1 MISFL
6 PASLRKWNPE
16 VFEATTERSS
26 IKAEISSAKVTFF
39 MFWGK
44 RKQTNFWMA
53 ITRKFQGLGTWGHEV
68 ETRYCCVQIVLLVSL
83 RHEDMRSWGELETR
97 GEDGGR
103 GYISSLSKLP
113 SGTLAPSLPAACLV
127 NQCLCR
133 HYLLESKLS
142 NPGVIKLMAW
152 LSSKACQLSIVG
164 KTELP
169 ESMKHWSNSASD
181 FEICTYDNS
190 FQTFTSLKY
199 M

>member
-1 MISFL
+1 MRAWGRDQTDIA
-6 PASLRKWNPE
+6 ASKL
-16 VFEATTERSS
+16 SS
-26 IKAEISSAKVTFF
+26 GTFP
-39 MFWGK
+39 
-44 RKQTNFWMA
+44 
-53 ITRKFQGLGTWGHEV
+53 
-68 ETRYCCVQIVLLVSL
+68 LLVSL

-113 SGTLAPSLPAACLV
+113 SGMLAPSLSAACLV

-169 ESMKHWSNSASD
+169 ESMKHWSNYASD
-181 FEICTYDNS
+181 FEICTYNKAHS

-199 M
+199 IYVALVVVLPLFVGYYRGRRGGGGGG